1 MSDGTPKKTI
11 TFMVRMPIPDDAD
24 PAGQAAELLRY
35 GVSGVEIVPHP
46 RIPTPPVIDS
56 VAKAIAEADL
66 TDIEW
71 DNDEWPE
78 RKDVYR
84 RLAEAATAAYE
95 AAIVEPHVGP
105 TDAQIEEGA
114 IALHNF
120 TQEPSGQDR
129 PWENFPE
136 EYQDLFR
143 ERARIVLIAA
153 RTTRQS

>member
-84 RLAEAATAAYE
+84 RLAEAAIAAYE
-95 AAIVEPHVGP
+95 FVISGP
-105 TDAQIEEGA
+105 TGQKQTVNYYGPVTATSP
-114 IALHNF
+114 ALS
-120 TQEPSGQDR
+120 PGCG
-129 PWENFPE
+129 
-136 EYQDLFR
+136 
-143 ERARIVLIAA
+143 LIAA
-153 RTTRQS
+153 RTVRQP